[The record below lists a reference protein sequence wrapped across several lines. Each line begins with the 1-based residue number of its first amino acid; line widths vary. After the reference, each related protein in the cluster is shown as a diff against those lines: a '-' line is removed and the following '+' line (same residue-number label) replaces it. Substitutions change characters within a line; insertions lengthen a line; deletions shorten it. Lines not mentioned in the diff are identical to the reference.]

1 MASSEIEKLERL
13 VRENPKGRQ
22 FAILADAYRKDG
34 QFQRAL
40 DVLAPG
46 LEHHPDYVSA
56 RVVLGRVHM
65 AMGDKPKAREA
76 FARVIALDPESVI
89 ALKALA
95 DLAEEEGAGEEA
107 LRWSGQLLAVDP
119 GNEEAIKQTERLT
132 AAAPPVEAAP
142 AAEPRLSGIV
152 PLEMPEETAPVT
164 EGVPSPTAYPKTVEI
179 VAPVTKT
186 VEIVPP
192 VISVQSLAPVFNAAP
207 EPLDQ
212 QPEPLPIAPLSDEAA
227 TEAIAGTVRP
237 MDALEPTSY
246 EGPADAPTE
255 RLAGMDQVGLT
266 EAEIAGIGAASGF
279 EPTSGPIDTRE
290 IAAIPLAG
298 LDRPGDDVGAGDGAD
313 VVGLEREQDIELG
326 AAGANE
332 FQESSVAE
340 TLQRRSGANEFQES
354 SVAETLQRRSGANE
368 FQAPSDAEI
377 LSSAAAEPAHDDG
390 LLFIHPPADEPAYAP
405 APQAPVFTPAA
416 ALPPE
421 DPEPAV
427 HEPEPVVTEAMA
439 ELYASQGHLSAALEV
454 YRELAT
460 RDPSDPRYADRIVE
474 LEMFVGGG
482 EVSAVQTF
490 ESVDP
495 APMEVG
501 EEYLDVPPMPVDMV
515 EEATDRPEVG
525 PSAAPVAASLEMM
538 ELTDGPEDGPEV
550 RPSAAPAAPAAATWH
565 AEQTGGTPVGAWLS
579 SVFAESLPAPV
590 RTTPPPAAPVVE
602 APVSAVAPR
611 GAPTRPAS
619 GSFSLSNVFGEGG
632 GGAAPKAGSF
642 DDFFGATPTPAP
654 APAAPEGA
662 AGPSIRRSG
671 SESAPGADD
680 DLASFSDWLKGLKK

>member
-40 DVLAPG
+40 DVLGPG
-46 LEHHPDYVSA
+46 LEVHPDYVSA

-65 AMGDKPKAREA
+65 AMGEKPKAREA

-119 GNEEAIKQTERLT
+119 GNEEALKQTERLT
-132 AAAPPVEAAP
+132 AAAPPAEVLPAEVLPAGAP
-142 AAEPRLSGIV
+142 PAEPRLSGIV
-152 PLEMPEETAPVT
+152 PLEMPEVAE
-164 EGVPSPTAYPKTVEI
+164 KTVEI
-179 VAPVTKT
+179 VA
-186 VEIVPP
+186 P

-207 EPLDQ
+207 EPLEQ
-212 QPEPLPIAPLSDEAA
+212 QPEPLPLSDEAA

-255 RLAGMDQVGLT
+255 RLAGMDPVGLS

-279 EPTSGPIDTRE
+279 EPTSGPLDTRE

-313 VVGLEREQDIELG
+313 VVGLEREQEIELG
-326 AAGANE
+326 ASAANE

-340 TLQRRSGANEFQES
+340 TLQRRSGANEFQM
-354 SVAETLQRRSGANE
+354 
-368 FQAPSDAEI
+368 P
-377 LSSAAAEPAHDDG
+377 DDG
-390 LLFIHPPADEPAYAP
+390 LAFIHPPADEPPAA

-416 ALPPE
+416 DLPPE

-439 ELYASQGHLSAALEV
+439 ELYASQGHLSAALDV

-460 RDPSDPRYADRIVE
+460 RDPGEPRYAERMVE

-490 ESVDP
+490 EAAD
-495 APMEVG
+495 
-501 EEYLDVPPMPVDMV
+501 LDVSPMPVDMI
-515 EEATDRPEVG
+515 EEPPAP
-525 PSAAPVAASLEMM
+525 PAAPIAASLEAM
-538 ELTDGPEDGPEV
+538 ELTDAPGT
-550 RPSAAPAAPAAATWH
+550 APAPSTWH
-565 AEQTGGTPVGAWLS
+565 SEQTGGTPVGAWLS
-579 SVFAESLPAPV
+579 SVFAESLPAPA
-590 RTTPPPAAPVVE
+590 RTTPPPVAPPAE
-602 APVSAVAPR
+602 APVSAVTPR

-632 GGAAPKAGSF
+632 GAAAPKAGSF
-642 DDFFGATPTPAP
+642 DDFFGAAPAQP
-654 APAAPEGA
+654 AAPAAPDESGA
-662 AGPSIRRSG
+662 PSIRRSG
-671 SESAPGADD
+671 SESAPAADD